1 MPGVLRSQYVFVF
14 FFLSGEIKNTFYLS
28 FFYFFFDVCKTIV
41 DKYAK
46 ICFETRK
53 KVFKNQ

>member
-1 MPGVLRSQYVFVF
+1 MPGVLHSQYAF

-28 FFYFFFDVCKTIV
+28 FFYFFFGVCKTIV